1 MTDIY
6 WTALTKT
13 RQTIQPVELGNHR
26 VSFCSTQ
33 HGYIST
39 VSPSGQVVVRK
50 WLVDIDG
57 TLRVKSQT
65 DGSWVK
71 YRNQYLEAVRYAL
84 SLRKLESQVKVITT
98 RLKSGY
104 YKVEYR
110 NRYQLSTLV
119 KTEVLTLG
127 DYAKY
132 VMPLISQ
139 DLYLGAIS

>member
-1 MTDIY
+1 MTDLQ

-13 RQTIQPVELGNHR
+13 RQTIQPVEFNNHR

-39 VSPSGQVVVRK
+39 VSPANGKVVVRK

-84 SLRKLESQVKVITT
+84 SLRKLGSQVKVITT
-98 RLKSGY
+98 RLKTGF

-119 KTEVLTLG
+119 KTEVLTPG
-127 DYAKY
+127 DYAKS
-132 VMPLISQ
+132 VLPLTAQ
-139 DLYLGAIS
+139 DLYLGVI